1 MIELLT
7 GECIHGKEA
16 CIEKI
21 RKFIQKIQL
30 PVSLSQLGV
39 GEKAFLD
46 IFEKGVTG
54 NIGNDPAV
62 GKNDRNII
70 RELYQAA
77 WE

>member
-1 MIELLT
+1 MYTWKRGL
-7 GECIHGKEA
+7 H
-16 CIEKI
+16 
-21 RKFIQKIQL
+21 RKNSE
-30 PVSLSQLGV
+30 VYLSQLGV